1 MVAAASLPQS
11 RPEFGEV
18 RLWGLDGLGFRD
30 LGFRVLWFRDLG
42 FRDLRFRDLGL
53 RVCFRLISGLCDRC
67 FFSAPGYL
75 G

>member
-42 FRDLRFRDLGL
+42 FRDLGL
-53 RVCFRLISGLCDRC
+53 RVCFRLISGLGDRC
-67 FFSAPGYL
+67 FFPLQGISASCFA
-75 G
+75 